1 MLDSEI
7 PRISKFG
14 QRTRT
19 INDGIGDINNA
30 IRSLKINLK
39 DDNIDTITCSSKDK
53 ENTVSTSVETVKNNH
68 ASRRKPLTVK
78 STIQPSTKPDD
89 ITENKASRMGKR
101 NVRPLITTTTWTR
114 SRTPD
119 GFKITDLVLGYQL
132 SHIGMV
138 TSHVGT

>member
-1 MLDSEI
+1 MN
-7 PRISKFG
+7 
-14 QRTRT
+14 T
-19 INDGIGDINNA
+19 IQK
-30 IRSLKINLK
+30 LKKQK
-39 DDNIDTITCSSKDK
+39 DESQANIK
-53 ENTVSTSVETVKNNH
+53 
-68 ASRRKPLTVK
+68 TVK